1 MRFNPLGFLV
11 MFELLEKQDMEAIV
25 NYLLI
30 RMAIVLICWA
40 FVFVANFVDFWSGRD
55 TAKAIGEHIDSKGY
69 RRTFVKIGDY
79 YRVLIF
85 ALLFDLIGSLFT
97 FYKLPF
103 VTMLGSISVIAI
115 ELASV
120 IENSKRK
127 KSHAA
132 EVPDIIK
139 KIIQCATTKDGEKI
153 LEEITKELNNK
164 RHENN

>member
-1 MRFNPLGFLV
+1 
-11 MFELLEKQDMEAIV
+11 MFELLERHEMEAILS
-25 NYLLI
+25 YLLL

-40 FVFVANFVDFWSGRD
+40 FVFIANFVDFWSGRN

-103 VTMLGSISVIAI
+103 ASIIGSISVIAI

-120 IENSKRK
+120 LENSRRK

-132 EVPDIIK
+132 EIPTIVK
-139 KIIQCATTKDGEKI
+139 KIIQCATAKEGEKI
-153 LEEITKELNNK
+153 LAEITEELK
-164 RHENN
+164 KK

>member
-1 MRFNPLGFLV
+1 MRFNPLGFFV

-40 FVFVANFVDFWSGRD
+40 FVFVANFVDFWSGRN
-55 TAKAIGEHIDSKGY
+55 TARAIGEHIDSKGY
-69 RRTFVKIGDY
+69 RRTFIKIGDY

-85 ALLFDLIGSLFT
+85 ALLFDLIGSLFS

-103 VTMLGSISVIAI
+103 ASLLGSISVIAI
-115 ELASV
+115 ECASV
-120 IENSKRK
+120 LENSRRK

-132 EVPDIIK
+132 EVPEIIK

-153 LEEITKELNNK
+153 LDEIKKELETQK
-164 RHENN
+164 